1 VEARLFRNGE
11 KPHLQGMIFVFP
23 ARPKKVHDRLDA
35 IDADPRIGGGL
46 TSTSL
51 SLAAR

>member
-11 KPHLQGMIFVFP
+11 MIFVFP